1 MNNQTIELNGLKI
14 YLKDNIVICVRD
26 LFNGQFVKT
35 AEGVKAISQAQQIKK
50 EITSLKVWHVLNVAS
65 VYAFIGALFGLFL
78 AFTLSPL
85 GQDTNIY
92 ARSILQILLII
103 LYLGITCTLH
113 RDMINDLKHNIK
125 VLRQIAT
132 RTI

>member
-26 LFNGQFVKT
+26 LVSGQFVKT
-35 AEGVKAISQAQQIKK
+35 AEGVKAIEQAKQIKK

-65 VYAFIGALFGLFL
+65 VYAFIGVLFGLFL

-85 GQDTNIY
+85 GQDTNLY
-92 ARSILQILLII
+92 ARSIFQLILVV
-103 LYLGITCTLH
+103 LYLGVTCTLH
-113 RDMINDLKHNIK
+113 KDMVNDLKHNIK
-125 VLRQIAT
+125 ALKHITT